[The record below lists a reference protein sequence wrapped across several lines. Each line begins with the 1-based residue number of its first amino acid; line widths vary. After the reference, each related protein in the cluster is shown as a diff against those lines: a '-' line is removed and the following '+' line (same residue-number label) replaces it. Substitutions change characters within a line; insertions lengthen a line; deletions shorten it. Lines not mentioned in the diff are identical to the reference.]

1 MSSIADQAA
10 QKPQITMLDQGEQT
24 LAFYAWPNA
33 PENARAAVL
42 LLHGLGEHMG
52 RYGHVASALQAAGYV
67 VFGYDHHGHGLSSGL
82 RGNLLSPSQL
92 LDDVR
97 FVIEQVRALTPAPMV
112 LLGHSMGGLIAARA
126 VAQSLP
132 HIDALVMSSPA
143 LGAQTNV
150 IQKFLLAT
158 LPKLFPHVRV
168 DNGVKTTW
176 VARDAQVVRAYVE
189 DPLVHRQISAGLA
202 AWILKEGAQT
212 VAQASVWTMPTLLLY
227 AGQDQLVL
235 PQASAEFTR
244 LAPSDVLQSHCFN
257 VMYHEI
263 FNDPEKA
270 MVLVKLLAWLDARYA
285 L

>member
-1 MSSIADQAA
+1 MNEANVKACCPLANTARCKSNALSGE
-10 QKPQITMLDQGEQT
+10 PLNGHRQIVN
-24 LAFYAWPNA
+24 P
-33 PENARAAVL
+33 
-42 LLHGLGEHMG
+42 
-52 RYGHVASALQAAGYV
+52 
-67 VFGYDHHGHGLSSGL
+67 
-82 RGNLLSPSQL
+82 
-92 LDDVR
+92 
-97 FVIEQVRALTPAPMV
+97 
-112 LLGHSMGGLIAARA
+112 
-126 VAQSLP
+126 
-132 HIDALVMSSPA
+132 
-143 LGAQTNV
+143 QTNV

-212 VAQASVWTMPTLLLY
+212 VAQASAWTMPTLLLY

-235 PQASAEFTR
+235 PQASAEFAR

-270 MVLVKLLAWLDARYA
+270 MVLAKLLAWLDNRYA

>member
-10 QKPQITMLDQGEQT
+10 QKPQLTMLDQGEQT

-33 PENARAAVL
+33 PENAHAAIL

-97 FVIEQVRALTPAPMV
+97 FVIEHVRALTPAPMV

-126 VAQSLP
+126 VANALP

-143 LGAQTNV
+143 LGAQTNF
-150 IQKFLLAT
+150 IQKMLLAT
-158 LPKLFPHVRV
+158 LPKLLPHIRV
-168 DNGVKTTW
+168 DNGVKTAW
-176 VARDAQVVRAYVE
+176 VARDAKVVRAYLE

-202 AWILKEGAQT
+202 AWLLKEGPQT
-212 VAQASVWTMPTLLLY
+212 VAQASAWSMPTLLLY

-235 PQASAEFTR
+235 PQASAEFVR
-244 LAPSDVLQSHCFN
+244 LAPAQVVQSHCFN

-270 MVLVKLLAWLDARYA
+270 LVMAKLLAWLDNRYA

>member
-97 FVIEQVRALTPAPMV
+97 FVIEQVRALTPAPLV

-212 VAQASVWTMPTLLLY
+212 VAQASAWTMPTLLLY

-270 MVLVKLLAWLDARYA
+270 MVLAKLLAWLDGRYA

>member
-10 QKPQITMLDQGEQT
+10 QKPQVSMLDHGEQT
-24 LAFYAWPNA
+24 LAFYEWPQ
-33 PENARAAVL
+33 PPQNARATVL

-52 RYGHVASALQAAGYV
+52 RYGHIASALQSAGYG
-67 VFGYDHHGHGLSSGL
+67 VFGYDHHGHGMSSGL

-97 FVIEQVRALTPAPMV
+97 FVIEHVRTLSSAPLV

-126 VAQSLP
+126 VANSLP

-143 LGAQTNV
+143 LGAQTNL

-158 LPKLFPHVRV
+158 LPKLFPHIRV

-189 DPLVHRQISAGLA
+189 DPLVHRHICAGLA

-212 VAQASVWTMPTLLLY
+212 VAQASAWSMPTLLLY

-235 PQASAEFTR
+235 PQASAEFAR
-244 LAPSDVLQSHCFN
+244 LAPAHVVQSHCFN

-270 MVLVKLLAWLDARYA
+270 MVLAKLLAWLDNRYA

>member
-10 QKPQITMLDQGEQT
+10 QKPQITTLDQGEQT

-97 FVIEQVRALTPAPMV
+97 FVIEQVRALTPAPLV

-212 VAQASVWTMPTLLLY
+212 VAQVSAWTMPTLLLY

-235 PQASAEFTR
+235 PQASAEFAR

-270 MVLVKLLAWLDARYA
+270 MVLAKLLAWLDGRYA

>member
-10 QKPQITMLDQGEQT
+10 QKPQITTLDQGEQT

-97 FVIEQVRALTPAPMV
+97 FVIEQVRALTPAPLV
-112 LLGHSMGGLIAARA
+112 LLGHSMGGLVAARA

-212 VAQASVWTMPTLLLY
+212 VTQASAWTMPTLLLY

-235 PQASAEFTR
+235 PQASAEFAR

-270 MVLVKLLAWLDARYA
+270 MVLAKLLAWLDGRYA

>member
-97 FVIEQVRALTPAPMV
+97 FVIEQVRALTPAPLV

-212 VAQASVWTMPTLLLY
+212 VAQASAWTMPTLLLY

-235 PQASAEFTR
+235 PQASSEFAR

-270 MVLVKLLAWLDARYA
+270 MVLAKLLAWLDGRYA

>member
-10 QKPQITMLDQGEQT
+10 QKPHITQLDHGEQT
-24 LAFYAWPNA
+24 LAFYTWPQPPQN
-33 PENARAAVL
+33 PHAAVL

-92 LDDVR
+92 VDDVH
-97 FVIEQVRALTPAPMV
+97 FVIGHVRTLTPAPLV

-132 HIDALVMSSPA
+132 NIDALVMSSPA
-143 LGAQTNV
+143 LGAQTNW
-150 IQKFLLAT
+150 IQKVLLAT
-158 LPKLFPHVRV
+158 LPKLLPHVRV
-168 DNGVKTTW
+168 DNGVKSAW
-176 VARDAQVVRAYVE
+176 LARDAKVVRAYLE

-212 VAQASVWTMPTLLLY
+212 VAQASAWSMPTLLMY

-235 PQASAEFTR
+235 PQASADFAR
-244 LAPSDVLQSHCFN
+244 LAPSQVLQSQCFN

-270 MVLVKLLAWLDARYA
+270 VVFAKLLSWLDNRYA
-285 L
+285 H

>member
-1 MSSIADQAA
+1 M
-10 QKPQITMLDQGEQT
+10 
-24 LAFYAWPNA
+24 
-33 PENARAAVL
+33 
-42 LLHGLGEHMG
+42 
-52 RYGHVASALQAAGYV
+52 
-67 VFGYDHHGHGLSSGL
+67 FGYDHHGHGLSSGL

-92 LDDVR
+92 LDDAR
-97 FVIEQVRALTPAPMV
+97 FVIEQVRALTSAPMV

-235 PQASAEFTR
+235 PQASAEFAR

>member
-97 FVIEQVRALTPAPMV
+97 FVIEQVRALTPAPLV

-202 AWILKEGAQT
+202 VWILKEGAQT
-212 VAQASVWTMPTLLLY
+212 VAQASAWTMPTLLLY

-235 PQASAEFTR
+235 PQASAEFAR

-270 MVLVKLLAWLDARYA
+270 MVLAKLLAWLDGRYA

>member
-10 QKPQITMLDQGEQT
+10 QKPHITQLDHGEQT
-24 LAFYAWPNA
+24 LAFYAWPQPPLN
-33 PENARAAVL
+33 PRAAVL

-92 LDDVR
+92 VDDVH
-97 FVIEQVRALTPAPMV
+97 FVIGHVRTLTPAPLV
-112 LLGHSMGGLIAARA
+112 VLGHSMGGLIAARA

-143 LGAQTNV
+143 LGAQTNW

-158 LPKLFPHVRV
+158 LPKLLPHVRV
-168 DNGVKTTW
+168 DNGVKSAW
-176 VARDAQVVRAYVE
+176 LARDAQVVRAYSE

-202 AWILKEGAQT
+202 AWILREGAQT
-212 VAQASVWTMPTLLLY
+212 VAQASTWSMPTLLMY

-235 PQASAEFTR
+235 PQASAEFAR
-244 LAPSDVLQSHCFN
+244 LAPSQVLQSHCFN

-270 MVLVKLLAWLDARYA
+270 MVFAKLLSWLDNRYA
-285 L
+285 H

>member
-10 QKPQITMLDQGEQT
+10 QKPHITQLDHREQT
-24 LAFYAWPNA
+24 LAFYAWPQP

-52 RYGHVASALQAAGYV
+52 RYGYIASTLQAAGYV
-67 VFGYDHHGHGLSSGL
+67 VFGYDHHGHGLSSGM
-82 RGNLLSPSQL
+82 RGNLLSSTHL
-92 LDDVR
+92 LDDVDFAIKR
-97 FVIEQVRALTPAPMV
+97 VRALTPAPLV

-126 VAQSLP
+126 VANSLP

-143 LGAQTNV
+143 LGAQTNL

-168 DNGVKTTW
+168 DNGVKTPW

-212 VAQASVWTMPTLLLY
+212 VAQASAWSMPTLLLY

-235 PQASAEFTR
+235 PQASAEFAR
-244 LAPSDVLQSHCFN
+244 LAPSEVLQSYCFN

-270 MVLVKLLAWLDARYA
+270 MVWTKLLAWLDSRYA

>member
-33 PENARAAVL
+33 PENPRAAVL

-52 RYGHVASALQAAGYV
+52 RYGHVASALQAAGYL

-150 IQKFLLAT
+150 MQKFLLAT

-212 VAQASVWTMPTLLLY
+212 VAQASAWTMPTLLLY

-235 PQASAEFTR
+235 PQASAEFVR

-270 MVLVKLLAWLDARYA
+270 MVLAKLLAWLDNRYA

>member
-10 QKPQITMLDQGEQT
+10 QKPHITQLDHGEQT
-24 LAFYAWPNA
+24 LAFYARPQPPQN
-33 PENARAAVL
+33 PHAAVL

-92 LDDVR
+92 VDDVH
-97 FVIEQVRALTPAPMV
+97 FVIGHVRTLTPAPLV
-112 LLGHSMGGLIAARA
+112 VLGHSMGGLIAARA

-143 LGAQTNV
+143 LGAQTNW

-158 LPKLFPHVRV
+158 LPKLLPHVRV
-168 DNGVKTTW
+168 DNGVKSAW
-176 VARDAQVVRAYVE
+176 LARDAQVVRAYSE

-202 AWILKEGAQT
+202 AWIVREGAQT
-212 VAQASVWTMPTLLLY
+212 VAQASTWSMPTLLMY

-235 PQASAEFTR
+235 PQASAEFAR
-244 LAPSDVLQSHCFN
+244 LAPSQVLQSHCFN

-270 MVLVKLLAWLDARYA
+270 MVFAKLLSWLDNRYA
-285 L
+285 H

>member
-10 QKPQITMLDQGEQT
+10 QKPQVTMLDHGEQT

-33 PENARAAVL
+33 PENARAAIL

-52 RYGHVASALQAAGYV
+52 RYGHVASALQAAGYA

-92 LDDVR
+92 LDDAR
-97 FVIEQVRALTPAPMV
+97 FVIEHVRSLSPAPMV

-126 VAQSLP
+126 VANALP

-143 LGAQTNV
+143 LGAQTNI
-150 IQKFLLAT
+150 IQKLLLAT
-158 LPKLFPHVRV
+158 LPKLFPHIRV
-168 DNGVKTTW
+168 DNGVKSVW
-176 VARDAQVVRAYVE
+176 VARDAKVVRAYVE

-202 AWILKEGAQT
+202 AWILKEGTQT
-212 VAQASVWTMPTLLLY
+212 VAQASAWSMPTLLLY

-235 PQASAEFTR
+235 PQASAEFAR
-244 LAPSDVLQSHCFN
+244 LAPAQVVQSHCFN

-270 MVLVKLLAWLDARYA
+270 LVLTKLLAWLDNRYA

>member
-10 QKPQITMLDQGEQT
+10 QKPQITMLDRGEQT

-97 FVIEQVRALTPAPMV
+97 FVIEQVRALTPAPLV

-212 VAQASVWTMPTLLLY
+212 VAQASAWTTPTLLLY

-235 PQASAEFTR
+235 PQASAEFVR
-244 LAPSDVLQSHCFN
+244 LAPTQVVQSHCFN

-270 MVLVKLLAWLDARYA
+270 MVIAKLQAWLDSRYA
-285 L
+285 A

>member
-10 QKPQITMLDQGEQT
+10 QKPQITMLDRGEQT

-52 RYGHVASALQAAGYV
+52 RYGHVASTLQAAGYV

-97 FVIEQVRALTPAPMV
+97 FVIEHVRTLTPAPMV

-126 VAQSLP
+126 VANALP

-150 IQKFLLAT
+150 IQKLLLAT
-158 LPKLFPHVRV
+158 LPKLFPHIRV
-168 DNGVKTTW
+168 DNGVKTAW

-202 AWILKEGAQT
+202 AWILKEGPQI
-212 VAQASVWTMPTLLLY
+212 VAQASAWTVPTLLLY

-235 PQASAEFTR
+235 PQASAEFAR
-244 LAPSDVLQSHCFN
+244 LAPSEVVQSHCFN

-270 MVLVKLLAWLDARYA
+270 LVLTKLLAWLDSRYA
-285 L
+285 H

>member
-10 QKPQITMLDQGEQT
+10 QKPHITQLDHREQT
-24 LAFYAWPNA
+24 LAFYAWPQP

-52 RYGHVASALQAAGYV
+52 RYGYIASALQAAGYV
-67 VFGYDHHGHGLSSGL
+67 VFGYDHHGHGLSSGM
-82 RGNLLSPSQL
+82 RGNLLSSTHL
-92 LDDVR
+92 LDDVD
-97 FVIEQVRALTPAPMV
+97 FVIKRVRALTPAPLV

-126 VAQSLP
+126 VANSLP

-143 LGAQTNV
+143 LGAQTNL

-168 DNGVKTTW
+168 DNGVKTPW

-212 VAQASVWTMPTLLLY
+212 VAQASAWSMPTLLLY

-235 PQASAEFTR
+235 PQASAEFAR
-244 LAPSDVLQSHCFN
+244 LAPSEVLQSYCFN

-270 MVLVKLLAWLDARYA
+270 MVWTKLLAWLDSRYA

>member
-10 QKPQITMLDQGEQT
+10 QKPQITTLDQGEQT

-92 LDDVR
+92 LNDVR
-97 FVIEQVRALTPAPMV
+97 FVIEQVRALTPAPLV

-212 VAQASVWTMPTLLLY
+212 VAQASAWTMPTLLLY

-235 PQASAEFTR
+235 PQASAEFAR

-270 MVLVKLLAWLDARYA
+270 MVLAKLLAWLDGRYA

>member
-92 LDDVR
+92 LDDAR
-97 FVIEQVRALTPAPMV
+97 FVIEQVRALTSAPMV

-150 IQKFLLAT
+150 IQKLLLAT

-212 VAQASVWTMPTLLLY
+212 VAQASAWTMPTLLLY

-270 MVLVKLLAWLDARYA
+270 MVLAKLLAWLDGRYV

>member
-10 QKPQITMLDQGEQT
+10 QKPQITMLDRGEQT

-52 RYGHVASALQAAGYV
+52 RYGHVASTLQAAGYV

-82 RGNLLSPSQL
+82 RGNLLSPSQM

-97 FVIEQVRALTPAPMV
+97 FVIEHVRGLTPAPMV

-143 LGAQTNV
+143 LGAQTNW

-158 LPKLFPHVRV
+158 LPKLLPHVRV
-168 DNGVKTTW
+168 DNGVKSAW
-176 VARDAQVVRAYVE
+176 LARDAQVVRAYSE

-202 AWILKEGAQT
+202 AWILREGAQT
-212 VAQASVWTMPTLLLY
+212 VAQASTWSMPTLLMY

-235 PQASAEFTR
+235 PQASAEFAR
-244 LAPSDVLQSHCFN
+244 LAPSQVLQSHCFN

-270 MVLVKLLAWLDARYA
+270 MVFAKLLSWLDNRYA
-285 L
+285 H

>member
-10 QKPQITMLDQGEQT
+10 QKPQVTMLDHGEQT

-33 PENARAAVL
+33 PENARAAIL

-82 RGNLLSPSQL
+82 RGNLLSSFQL
-92 LDDVR
+92 LDDAH
-97 FVIEQVRALTPAPMV
+97 FVIEHVRTMTPAPMV

-126 VAQSLP
+126 VANELP

-143 LGAQTNV
+143 LGAQTNI
-150 IQKFLLAT
+150 IQKLLLAT
-158 LPKLFPHVRV
+158 LPKLFPHIRV
-168 DNGVKTTW
+168 DNGVKSAW
-176 VARDAQVVRAYVE
+176 VARDAKVVRAYVE

-202 AWILKEGAQT
+202 AWILKEGTQT
-212 VAQASVWTMPTLLLY
+212 VAQASAWSMPTLLLY

-235 PQASAEFTR
+235 PQVSAEFAR
-244 LAPSDVLQSHCFN
+244 LAPAQVVQSHCFN

-270 MVLVKLLAWLDARYA
+270 LVLAKLLAWLDNRYA

>member
-10 QKPQITMLDQGEQT
+10 QKPQITTLDQGEQT

-97 FVIEQVRALTPAPMV
+97 FVIEQVRALTPAPLV

-212 VAQASVWTMPTLLLY
+212 VAQASAWTMPTLLLY

-235 PQASAEFTR
+235 PQASAEFAR
-244 LAPSDVLQSHCFN
+244 LAPADVLQSHCFN

-270 MVLVKLLAWLDARYA
+270 MVLAKLLAWLDGRYA

>member
-33 PENARAAVL
+33 PEKARAAVL

-132 HIDALVMSSPA
+132 YIDALVMSSPA

-212 VAQASVWTMPTLLLY
+212 VAQASAWTMPTLLLY

-235 PQASAEFTR
+235 PQTSAEFAR

-270 MVLVKLLAWLDARYA
+270 MVLAKLLAWLDGRYV

>member
-1 MSSIADQAA
+1 
-10 QKPQITMLDQGEQT
+10 
-24 LAFYAWPNA
+24 
-33 PENARAAVL
+33 
-42 LLHGLGEHMG
+42 
-52 RYGHVASALQAAGYV
+52 
-67 VFGYDHHGHGLSSGL
+67 
-82 RGNLLSPSQL
+82 LLSPSQL

-97 FVIEQVRALTPAPMV
+97 FVIEQVRALTPAPLV

-212 VAQASVWTMPTLLLY
+212 VAQASAWTTPTLLLY

-235 PQASAEFTR
+235 PQASAEFAR

-270 MVLVKLLAWLDARYA
+270 MVLAKLLAWLDGRYA

>member
-212 VAQASVWTMPTLLLY
+212 VAQASAWTMPTLLLY

-270 MVLVKLLAWLDARYA
+270 MVLTKLLAWLDNCYA

>member
-97 FVIEQVRALTPAPMV
+97 FVIEQVRALTPAPLV

-270 MVLVKLLAWLDARYA
+270 MVLAKLLAWLDGRYV

>member
-10 QKPQITMLDQGEQT
+10 QKPQITTLDQGEQT

-52 RYGHVASALQAAGYV
+52 RYGHVASALQAEGYV

-97 FVIEQVRALTPAPMV
+97 FVIEQVRALTPAPLV

-212 VAQASVWTMPTLLLY
+212 VAQASAWTMPTLLLY

-235 PQASAEFTR
+235 PQASAEFAR

-270 MVLVKLLAWLDARYA
+270 MVLAKLLAWLDGRYA

>member
-97 FVIEQVRALTPAPMV
+97 FVIEQVRALTPAPLV

-235 PQASAEFTR
+235 PQASAEFAR

-270 MVLVKLLAWLDARYA
+270 MVLAKLLAWLDGRYV

>member
-10 QKPQITMLDQGEQT
+10 QKPQITTLDQGEQT

-52 RYGHVASALQAAGYV
+52 RYGHVASALQAAGYA

-97 FVIEQVRALTPAPMV
+97 FVIEQVRALTPAPLV

-212 VAQASVWTMPTLLLY
+212 VAQASAWTMPTLLLY

-235 PQASAEFTR
+235 PQASAEFAR

-270 MVLVKLLAWLDARYA
+270 MVLAKLLAWLDGRYA

>member
-1 MSSIADQAA
+1 
-10 QKPQITMLDQGEQT
+10 
-24 LAFYAWPNA
+24 
-33 PENARAAVL
+33 
-42 LLHGLGEHMG
+42 MG

-82 RGNLLSPSQL
+82 RGNLLSPSQM

-97 FVIEQVRALTPAPMV
+97 FVIEHVRGLTPAPMV

-126 VAQSLP
+126 VANALP

-150 IQKFLLAT
+150 IQKLLLAT
-158 LPKLFPHVRV
+158 LPKLFPHIRV
-168 DNGVKTTW
+168 DNGVKTAW

-202 AWILKEGAQT
+202 AWILKEGPQI
-212 VAQASVWTMPTLLLY
+212 VAQASAWTVPTLLLY

-235 PQASAEFTR
+235 PQASAEFAR
-244 LAPSDVLQSHCFN
+244 LAPSEVVQSHCFN

-270 MVLVKLLAWLDARYA
+270 LVLTKLLAWLDSRYA
-285 L
+285 H